1 MKNKLSMEIV
11 KNLRYKKDELLEY
24 FRNRSNE
31 ILSELALQ
39 YSASDYK
46 KKASAFNKEIIKSRD
61 NLLSI
66 LLETARSERWA
77 NREILECVLMITYT
91 SDVVMLESR
100 NSVWKYEYM
109 TFSRRVG
116 ELWEPFCK
124 LCFNY
129 PLTNIRLF
137 VPPLFSE
144 VKQNLTTEI
153 NTYIEGL
160 TIKSVEKEQLKKYYD
175 KVWNLVTSGEIQLE
189 CDLHFTDG
197 TRKYIVDFKSG
208 LALMRKE
215 IRTGFCWWGVFI
227 RTSKR
232 KIINV

>member
-1 MKNKLSMEIV
+1 MEIV

-116 ELWEPFCK
+116 ESSALQR
-124 LCFNY
+124 
-129 PLTNIRLF
+129 I
-137 VPPLFSE
+137 
-144 VKQNLTTEI
+144 TTI
-153 NTYIEGL
+153 
-160 TIKSVEKEQLKKYYD
+160 
-175 KVWNLVTSGEIQLE
+175 
-189 CDLHFTDG
+189 
-197 TRKYIVDFKSG
+197 
-208 LALMRKE
+208 
-215 IRTGFCWWGVFI
+215 
-227 RTSKR
+227 
-232 KIINV
+232 